1 MKKETP
7 CIYINGLSN
16 NNIFQKIISFFW
28 RNYNIN
34 FFFSNINWFDNKSF
48 NSNKQEMVLLAKLL
62 IKEYGKLIII
72 GVSAGASLAINI
84 FNEIKEDNL
93 SLVLINGRIYSG
105 DYKKRNINSLYLR
118 SKQNKKKSSIS
129 FYNEVKK
136 SERVINNFSKKELSK
151 IIVLTSYFD
160 FIVPKKLSIIKSTK
174 TIISPIIGHNLS
186 IFYNLVI
193 LKHKILYFI
202 YTIF

>member
-1 MKKETP
+1 MNDKIP

-16 NNIFQKIISFFW
+16 NKIFPKIFYFFW
-28 RNYNIN
+28 KKCNMN
-34 FFFSNINWFDNKSF
+34 FFFSNINWLDNKSF
-48 NSNKQEMVLLAKLL
+48 KIKKNEIILLSKAL
-62 IKEYGKLIII
+62 IKERGKLIII
-72 GVSAGASLAINI
+72 GVSAGASLATNI
-84 FNEIKEDNL
+84 FNEIKENNV

-105 DYKKRNINSLYLR
+105 DYKKRNTNSLYLR

-136 SERVINNFSKKELSK
+136 SERVIDNFSKKVLSK

-160 FIVPKKLSIIKSTK
+160 FTVPKKLSTIKNTK
-174 TIISPIIGHNLS
+174 TIISPIFGHGLS
-186 IFYNLVI
+186 IFYNLII